1 MVEKALIE
9 LDEVRNDII
18 IKKNDDSILE
28 KINKSESKTQLNSMV
43 AGMTA
48 TSFKSA

>member
-9 LDEVRNDII
+9 LDEVRNDIT

-28 KINKSESKTQLNSMV
+28 KINKSESKT
-43 AGMTA
+43 
-48 TSFKSA
+48 